1 MVNTDIWAS
10 TSVTNDIK
18 KGLAAD
24 LSVFK
29 DDETYKAYNKNLM
42 SNLNYYGFRW
52 ITIILNPLG
61 YLGKQS
67 FSRKQEH

>member
-29 DDETYKAYNKNLM
+29 DDETYKAYNKTL
-42 SNLNYYGFRW
+42 
-52 ITIILNPLG
+52 
-61 YLGKQS
+61 
-67 FSRKQEH
+67 